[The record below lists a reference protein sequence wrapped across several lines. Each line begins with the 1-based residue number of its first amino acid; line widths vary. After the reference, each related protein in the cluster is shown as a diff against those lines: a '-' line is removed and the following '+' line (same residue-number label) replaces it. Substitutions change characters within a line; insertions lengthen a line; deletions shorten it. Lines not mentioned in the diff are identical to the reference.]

1 MKVNDQAIY
10 AGTFDPVTFGHLD
23 IASRAH
29 KLFPKLII
37 AIAAQPEHKGVL
49 FNIKE
54 RVDMFRHC
62 LSEHPDIEVVGF
74 DGLLAEFARERE
86 INIIIR
92 GLRAVADF
100 EGELMM
106 TLANRTQNRDLETIF
121 LMPSY
126 RWLYLTSSIV
136 REIAK
141 MGGKLDTFVQPYV
154 AEKLRQKFVKSG
166 KA

>member
-1 MKVNDQAIY
+1 MKVHDQAIY

-29 KLFPKLII
+29 KLFPRLII

-49 FNIKE
+49 FNINE

-62 LSEHPDIEVVGF
+62 VSEHPGIEVVGF
-74 DGLLAEFARERE
+74 DGLLAEFARERD

-92 GLRAVADF
+92 GLRAVSDF
-100 EGELMM
+100 DGELMM

-126 RWLYLTSSIV
+126 RWLYLASSMV

-141 MGGKLDTFVQPYV
+141 MGGKLDNFVHPYV
-154 AEKLRQKFVKSG
+154 AAKLQQKCHHPG
-166 KA
+166 KG

>member
-1 MKVNDQAIY
+1 MKVHDQAIY

-49 FNIKE
+49 FSINE

-62 LSEHPDIEVVGF
+62 VSEHPGIEVVGF

-92 GLRAVADF
+92 GLRAVSDF

-141 MGGKLDTFVQPYV
+141 MGGKLDTFVHPYV
-154 AEKLRQKFVKSG
+154 AEKLHQKFAKSG

>member
-1 MKVNDQAIY
+1 MKTNDKAIY

-29 KLFPKLII
+29 KLFPKLIF
-37 AIAAQPEHKGVL
+37 AVAAEPEHKGTL
-49 FNIKE
+49 FSAEE
-54 RVDMFRHC
+54 RVDMIRHC
-62 LSEHPDIEVVGF
+62 LLDQPQIEVVAF
-74 DGLLAEFARERE
+74 DGLLAEFARQQDT
-86 INIIIR
+86 NVIIR
-92 GLRAVADF
+92 GLRAVSDF

-141 MGGKLDTFVQPYV
+141 MGGKLDNFVHSYV
-154 AEKLRQKFVKSG
+154 AEKLRLKFNH
-166 KA
+166 